1 MFELNQKLLTINN
14 YVGEIIEIKNKEITV
29 FYKKDNSLQYFKEYQ
44 FDSLK
49 YMIKKSFNYYYIL
62 YYNLIFS

>member
-29 FYKKDNSLQYFKEYQ
+29 FFKKDNSLQYFKEHQ

-49 YMIKKSFNYYYIL
+49 YMIKKY
-62 YYNLIFS
+62 

>member
-29 FYKKDNSLQYFKEYQ
+29 FLKKIIVYNI
-44 FDSLK
+44 LK
-49 YMIKKSFNYYYIL
+49 NI
-62 YYNLIFS
+62 NLIL